1 LLPTHYSL
9 RRAVTRGTWYSGE
22 KKNFVKSILSHSGR
36 APSCVH
42 VYGQSSELEPTFCE
56 CNHTHARVHPLT
68 HSYQCAQCT
77 RFSSTFSLPEP
88 SPGSQEHTQRLHNAR
103 THARTDGR
111 MHPRTQ
117 ACIHPR
123 TRTRVLFAHMLAD
136 TFQDPT
142 SVGPFADLAGRQVG
156 RHAHVRAY
164 CNTHITHARTHAR
177 TDGRMHPRMHACI
190 HPRTRTVYTHVR

>member
-1 LLPTHYSL
+1 MQSHTRTRAPTYALLPMCAVYSIFVYFLVARTFTRQSGTH
-9 RRAVTRGTWYSGE
+9 TT
-22 KKNFVKSILSHSGR
+22 
-36 APSCVH
+36 PS
-42 VYGQSSELEPTFCE
+42 
-56 CNHTHARVHPLT
+56 
-68 HSYQCAQCT
+68 
-77 RFSSTFSLPEP
+77 
-88 SPGSQEHTQRLHNAR
+88 HNAR

-164 CNTHITHARTHAR
+164 CNTHSTHARTHAR

-190 HPRTRTVYTHVR
+190 HPRTRTVYTHVPGPDCFSWSVC